1 MKELVETVALALAD
15 KPDAV
20 VVRESND
27 GELITIDVAV
37 ATEDLGRVIGKEGR
51 TARALRALASAA
63 GRKQHRRVLVRIAS

>member
-15 KPDAV
+15 KTDAV
-20 VVRESND
+20 SVRENDD
-27 GELITIDVAV
+27 GELITIDVSV

-63 GRKQHRRVLVRIAS
+63 GRKRHRRVLVRIAS